1 LDSPFNFSRLIF
13 DEVAVLPL
21 KRLGEFF
28 RPTKNFYF
36 DALEIIL
43 TLVKLFRYFT
53 PVPMQSMHFASI
65 VVRKKGKGFLVYL
78 SFY

>member
-1 LDSPFNFSRLIF
+1 MTEFKRLRVGPPFQLLPPDF
-13 DEVAVLPL
+13 DEAAVLPL

-36 DALEIIL
+36 DALEITN
-43 TLVKLFRYFT
+43 TLGLLRYFT

-65 VVRKKGKGFLVYL
+65 VARKKWKDF
-78 SFY
+78 